1 VSSGVTYPRGFRA
14 SGVAAGLKPSGALDL
29 AVLLGDAGTTA
40 AGLFTT
46 NAVVAAPVLLSR
58 AHLASGNVRGVLVN
72 SGQANAATGSRGGE
86 DALAAL
92 SAAAEALGLAVGE
105 LLACS
110 TGVIGEPIHM
120 GPLLASVPELAA
132 ALHVDG
138 AGRFAEA
145 IMTTD
150 SVAKEASADAGPV
163 RVGGAAKGV
172 GMLAPSLATMLAFVT
187 TDARVAAPDLD
198 SLARERLAPAFEAIT
213 VDGFTSTND
222 TVLLF
227 ASGAAGGATL
237 APGGDGWDGLATAI
251 GDVGE
256 ALASQLIH
264 DGEGVTHVL
273 LVDVA
278 GAVDAG
284 DARRVARAVAGS
296 PLVKTAAFG
305 EDPNPGRIVQAA
317 GASGVAFDP
326 ADLDVWIGDAR
337 VVARGVIPPTYFHAG
352 ELQEVAAAAMRGS
365 EVSLRVSVGDGPGS
379 ARVLGGDLS
388 YDYVKLNGEYT
399 T

>member
-29 AVLLGDAGTTA
+29 AMLVGDAGTTA

-46 NAVVAAPVLLSR
+46 NTVVAAPVVLSR
-58 AHLASGNVRGVLVN
+58 THLASGSARGVLVN
-72 SGQANAATGSRGGE
+72 SGQANAATGARGDR

-92 SAAAEALGLAVGE
+92 SAAAEAAGLAVGE
-105 LLACS
+105 LLTCS
-110 TGVIGEPIHM
+110 TGVIGEPVHM
-120 GPLLASVPELAA
+120 EPLLAGVPGLVG
-132 ALHVDG
+132 ALDADG
-138 AGRFAEA
+138 GRRFAEA

-150 SVAKEASADAGPV
+150 TVAKETTADAGPV
-163 RVGGAAKGV
+163 RVGGSAKGV

-187 TDARVAAPDLD
+187 TDARVAALDLD
-198 SLARERLAPAFEAIT
+198 TLARERLAPAFEAIT
-213 VDGFTSTND
+213 VDGCTSTND

-227 ASGAAGGATL
+227 ASGAAGVPL
-237 APGGDGWDGLATAI
+237 APGGDGWEGFATAI
-251 GDVGE
+251 GEVGE

-278 GAVDAG
+278 GAANVD

-296 PLVKTAAFG
+296 ALVKTAAFG

-326 ADLDVWIGDAR
+326 ADVDVWIGDAR
-337 VVARGVIPPTYFHAG
+337 VVAHGVIPPAYFG
-352 ELQEVAAAAMRGS
+352 GGGIQEVAAVAMRGS
-365 EVSLRVSVGDGPGS
+365 EVLLRVSVGHGPGS

-388 YDYVKLNGEYT
+388 YDYVKINGEYT

>member
-1 VSSGVTYPRGFRA
+1 
-14 SGVAAGLKPSGALDL
+14 
-29 AVLLGDAGTTA
+29 
-40 AGLFTT
+40 
-46 NAVVAAPVLLSR
+46 
-58 AHLASGNVRGVLVN
+58 
-72 SGQANAATGSRGGE
+72 
-86 DALAAL
+86 
-92 SAAAEALGLAVGE
+92 
-105 LLACS
+105 
-110 TGVIGEPIHM
+110 VIGEPIHM
-120 GPLLASVPELAA
+120 EPLLTAVPDLIGGLDA
-132 ALHVDG
+132 DG
-138 AGRFAEA
+138 GRRFAEA

-150 SVAKEASADAGPV
+150 TVAKEASADDGPL

-198 SLARERLAPAFEAIT
+198 ALARERLAPAFEAIT
-213 VDGFTSTND
+213 VDGCTSTND

-227 ASGAAGGATL
+227 ASGAAGGPAL
-237 APGGDGWDGLATAI
+237 APGDDGWDGLATAI
-251 GDVGE
+251 GEVGE
-256 ALASQLIH
+256 SLASQLIH

-278 GAVDAG
+278 GAADAE

-305 EDPNPGRIVQAA
+305 EDPNPGRIVQAV

-326 ADLDVWIGDAR
+326 VDVDVWIGEAR
-337 VVARGVIPPTYFHAG
+337 VVDRGVIPPAYFRAG
-352 ELQEVAAAAMRGS
+352 DLQQVAAAAMRGS
-365 EVSLRVSVGDGPGS
+365 EVSLRVNIGHGPGS

-388 YDYVKLNGEYT
+388 YDYVKINGEYT

>member
-1 VSSGVTYPRGFRA
+1 VP
-14 SGVAAGLKPSGALDL
+14 GLVGALD
-29 AVLLGDAGTTA
+29 AD
-40 AGLFTT
+40 
-46 NAVVAAPVLLSR
+46 
-58 AHLASGNVRGVLVN
+58 
-72 SGQANAATGSRGGE
+72 GGR
-86 DALAAL
+86 
-92 SAAAEALGLAVGE
+92 
-105 LLACS
+105 
-110 TGVIGEPIHM
+110 
-120 GPLLASVPELAA
+120 
-132 ALHVDG
+132 
-138 AGRFAEA
+138 RFAEA

-150 SVAKEASADAGPV
+150 TVAKEASADAGTV

-198 SLARERLAPAFEAIT
+198 ALARERLAPAFESIT
-213 VDGFTSTND
+213 VDGCTSTND

-227 ASGAAGGATL
+227 ASGAAGGAAL
-237 APGGDGWDGLATAI
+237 VPGSEGWDGFATAI
-251 GDVGE
+251 GHVGE

-278 GAVDAG
+278 GAGDAE

-305 EDPNPGRIVQAA
+305 EDPNPGRIVQAV

-326 ADLDVWIGDAR
+326 ADVDVWIGDAH
-337 VVARGVIPPTYFHAG
+337 VVADGVIAPAYFGAG
-352 ELQEVAAAAMRGS
+352 ELQEVAAAAMRGP
-365 EVSLRVSVGDGPGS
+365 EVSLRVCLGHGPGS

-388 YDYVKLNGEYT
+388 YDYVKINGEYT